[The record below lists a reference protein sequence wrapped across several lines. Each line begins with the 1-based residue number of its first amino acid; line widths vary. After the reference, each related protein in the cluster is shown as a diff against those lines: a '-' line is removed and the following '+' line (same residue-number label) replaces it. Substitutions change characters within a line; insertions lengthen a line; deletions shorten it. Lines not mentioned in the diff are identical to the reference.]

1 MISAA
6 PSGQV
11 EDEDLQMN
19 GNDVITGESNVDEL
33 MTQYPATV
41 SVFVHRRM
49 LCPGCPAARFETL
62 EEVCRIYHMPL
73 QPLLAELRVA
83 ANREGTRA

>member
-1 MISAA
+1 M
-6 PSGQV
+6 SG
-11 EDEDLQMN
+11 D
-19 GNDVITGESNVDEL
+19 DVITGESNVDEL

-49 LCPGCPAARFETL
+49 LCPGCLAARFETL
-62 EEVCRIYHMPL
+62 EEVCRIYRMPL

-83 ANREGTRA
+83 ANREGTSA